1 MANIL
6 INAKALYLSTHILK
20 KISHYMSAEEQKTTE
35 EQTSE
40 EQTENNT
47 NTQTEATEAATEE
60 TETQPL
66 SEVEQLSAK
75 LAELNDKYVRLA
87 AEYDNYRKRTTKEK
101 ADLIKG
107 AGSDILV
114 GLLPVMDDFERA
126 LTHMTD
132 AADVASLKEGVDII
146 YKKFAEFLNKKG
158 VSEIPAKGETF
169 DADVHEAVT
178 TIPAPSDEFK
188 GKVFDCVE
196 KGYRMGDKVI
206 RFAKVVVCQ

>member
-1 MANIL
+1 
-6 INAKALYLSTHILK
+6 
-20 KISHYMSAEEQKTTE
+20 MSAEEQKATE
-35 EQTSE
+35 EQTQQAE
-40 EQTENNT
+40 EQVENA
-47 NTQTEATEAATEE
+47 ATEAQPDAEPQQAESEPKSE
-60 TETQPL
+60 TDEL
-66 SEVEQLSAK
+66 KDK
-75 LAELNDKYVRLA
+75 LAEMNDKYVRLA
-87 AEYDNYRKRTTKEK
+87 AEYDNYRKRTMKEK

-114 GLLPVMDDFERA
+114 GLLPVMDDFERGLA
-126 LTHMTD
+126 HMTD

-146 YKKFAEFLNKKG
+146 YKKFSEFLTKKG
-158 VSEIPAKGETF
+158 VTEIAAKGEVF

-178 TIPAPSDEFK
+178 TIPAPSDDLK